1 MIKTF
6 RFREFNGKK
15 REPALVAIRTEKGKP
30 FRQFPRNLRL
40 FFSLHRSKVCTQTNI
55 WEREREESLLRAMDV
70 SIPIDNWISFQSLH
84 STHGR
89 EKKENRSQ
97 LWFHFP
103 PSVFEKKKEIENIL
117 KPVLTGTHW
126 PFLPCV
132 IIPDGSLFFF
142 IAVSHRSEGLH

>member
-1 MIKTF
+1 M
-6 RFREFNGKK
+6 EKK

-84 STHGR
+84 STTRARGKR
-89 EKKENRSQ
+89 KSFST
-97 LWFHFP
+97 LIPFP
-103 PSVFEKKKEIENIL
+103 PFNFWKEKRNIKYL
-117 KPVLTGTHW
+117 ETG
-126 PFLPCV
+126 
-132 IIPDGSLFFF
+132 PDWHAL
-142 IAVSHRSEGLH
+142 AVSPVCNNSGWEFVFFYRRFASLRGVALRG